1 MALKLVTGPVVEPV
15 SLGNMKEHLRIVDF
29 IIDDDYISLLIKA
42 ARESAETFQSRSFI
56 TQTWDLFLDEFPER
70 DPIIR
75 VPKPPLQSVTTV
87 KYTDALGVVQELVAV
102 TDYQVDTKS
111 EPGRISPAFGM
122 VWPVTRAVL
131 NAVEIR
137 FLSGGIAAA
146 DVLEKIK
153 MAIKQIVAHWYEH
166 REEISEI
173 KLARVPHTAVA
184 LLWENRNFG

>member
-87 KYTDALGVVQELVAV
+87 KYTDASGVVQELVAV

>member
-87 KYTDALGVVQELVAV
+87 KYTDASGVVQELVAV

-122 VWPVTRAVL
+122 VWPVTRVVL

>member
-87 KYTDALGVVQELVAV
+87 KYTDASGVVQELVAV
-102 TDYQVDTKS
+102 TDYQVDIKS

-122 VWPVTRAVL
+122 VWPVTRVVL

-173 KLARVPHTAVA
+173 KLVRVPHTAVA

>member
-1 MALKLVTGPVVEPV
+1 VALKLVTGPVVEPV

-87 KYTDALGVVQELVAV
+87 KYTDASGVVQELVAV